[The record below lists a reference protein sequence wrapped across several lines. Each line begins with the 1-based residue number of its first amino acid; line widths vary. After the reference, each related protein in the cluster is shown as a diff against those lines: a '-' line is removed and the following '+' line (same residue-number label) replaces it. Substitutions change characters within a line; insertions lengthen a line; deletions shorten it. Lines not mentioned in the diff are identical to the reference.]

1 MEKITER
8 PVCYRAED
16 MVTYLYGEATAE
28 EASDFATHMRQ
39 CDACRAE
46 FNLFNQVHESIVA
59 WRSEVL
65 GPVPVRDPEAA
76 IQPVVTSPT
85 FVHHS
90 RKLSGLAALREFFA
104 VSPLWLRGAA
114 AFAGIVLCA
123 LLVFAALRLSQKPAP
138 IVNSNNEARY
148 NQQDFNK
155 AVQAEVD
162 RRMTQV
168 AQRPV
173 DKSDRVAT
181 TEQTIK
187 KPRTQI
193 AANRVR
199 LNQRPVLTAQERE
212 QLASDLG
219 LIQARD
225 EELPFV
231 LPDQPNP

>member
-1 MEKITER
+1 MEKINER
-8 PVCYRAED
+8 PVCHRAED

-46 FNLFNQVHESIVA
+46 FALFNNVHESIVA

-65 GPVPVRDPEAA
+65 GPVAVRELQAA
-76 IQPVVTSPT
+76 VQPIPASPA
-85 FVHHS
+85 FVHHP

-104 VSPLWLRGAA
+104 VSPAWLRGAA

-123 LLVFAALRLSQKPAP
+123 LLVFAVLRLSQKPAP
-138 IVNSNNEARY
+138 IVNNNNEARY
-148 NQQDFNK
+148 NRQEFDK

-162 RRMTQV
+162 RRMTEV
-168 AQRPV
+168 APRPV
-173 DKSDRVAT
+173 DKGDRAAT
-181 TEQTIK
+181 NEQTNK
-187 KPRTQI
+187 KPRTQT

-199 LNQRPVLTAQERE
+199 PNQRRVLTAQERE
-212 QLASDLG
+212 QLAADLG